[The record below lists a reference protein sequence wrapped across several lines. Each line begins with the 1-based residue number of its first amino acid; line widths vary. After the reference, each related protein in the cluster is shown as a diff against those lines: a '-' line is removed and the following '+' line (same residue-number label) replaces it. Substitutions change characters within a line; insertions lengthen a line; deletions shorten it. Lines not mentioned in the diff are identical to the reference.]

1 MPIASQ
7 VEWAIRKYGES
18 LTLRKKAGGT
28 FDDDAGEFTV
38 APTPTDT
45 PFAGFVEH
53 FDARLVDGT
62 TILSGD
68 LKAWSAS
75 FGAVVPV
82 AGDLVIRDSRALRVI
97 AVDPVKQGDEVLVY
111 RLQIRGV

>member
-1 MPIASQ
+1 MDAQS
-7 VEWAIRKYGES
+7 VAAAIEGVGES

-53 FDARLVDGT
+53 FDARLVNGT

-68 LKAWSAS
+68 LKVWAAS

-82 AGDLVIRDSRALRVI
+82 AGDLVIRDSRSLRII
-97 AVDPVKQGDEVLVY
+97 AVDPVKQGDEVLTY
-111 RLQIRGV
+111 RLQIRGA